1 MVSCQAVIDFSITR
15 NLDSAA
21 EMAAA
26 AAVPTGA
33 GCLPYLRGNLSE
45 RVR

>member
-1 MVSCQAVIDFSITR
+1 MVSFQTVIDFSITR

-33 GCLPYLRGNLSE
+33 G
-45 RVR
+45 